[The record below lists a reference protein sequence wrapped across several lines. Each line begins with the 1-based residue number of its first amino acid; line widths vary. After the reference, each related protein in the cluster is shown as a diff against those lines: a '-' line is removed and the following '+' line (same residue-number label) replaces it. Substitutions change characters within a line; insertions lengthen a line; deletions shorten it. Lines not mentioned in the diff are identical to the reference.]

1 MIWRKNMKGKLKEDR
16 GFTLI
21 EIMVVLIIIG
31 LLAGIV
37 VPRLMGRTEEAKRT
51 KAAVQIK
58 NLQSALD
65 LYKLDNGVYPSTE
78 QGLQALVEKPTIG
91 EIPKRWKEGG
101 YIDKI
106 PKDPWG
112 NNYVYISPGVHG
124 EYDLYSYGADGE
136 EGGEGKNADI
146 QSWNLE

>member
-1 MIWRKNMKGKLKEDR
+1 MKHHIKCAR

-37 VPRLMGRTEEAKRT
+37 VPKLIGRTEEAKRIKT
-51 KAAVQIK
+51 AVQIK

-65 LYKLDNGVYPSTE
+65 LYKLDSGVYPSTD
-78 QGLQALVEKPTIG
+78 QGLQALVEKPAVG
-91 EIPKRWKEGG
+91 EIPNNWKEGG

-124 EYDLYSYGADGE
+124 DYDLYSYGADGE
-136 EGGEGKNADI
+136 EGGEGRNADI

>member
-1 MIWRKNMKGKLKEDR
+1 MKRLIKCAR

-37 VPRLMGRTEEAKRT
+37 VPRLMGRTEEAKRIKT
-51 KAAVQIK
+51 AVQIK

-65 LYKLDNGVYPSTE
+65 LYKLDSGVYPSTD
-78 QGLQALVEKPTIG
+78 QGLQALVEKPAVG
-91 EIPKRWKEGG
+91 EMPNNWKEGG

-112 NNYVYISPGVHG
+112 SNYVYISPGVHG
-124 EYDLYSYGADGE
+124 DYDLYSYGADGE
-136 EGGEGKNADI
+136 EGGEGRNADI

>member
-1 MIWRKNMKGKLKEDR
+1 MKIYFRRSD

-51 KAAVQIK
+51 KTAVQIK

-65 LYKLDNGVYPSTE
+65 LYKLDSGVYPSTD
-78 QGLQALVEKPTIG
+78 QGLQALVEKPAVG
-91 EIPKRWKEGG
+91 EIPNNWKEDGD
-101 YIDKI
+101 IDKI

-124 EYDLYSYGADGE
+124 DYDLYSYGADGE
-136 EGGEGKNADI
+136 EGGEGRNADI

>member
-1 MIWRKNMKGKLKEDR
+1 MKRLMKKED

-37 VPRLMGRTEEAKRT
+37 VPRLMGRTEEAKHT
-51 KAAVQIK
+51 KTIVQIK

-65 LYKLDNGVYPSTE
+65 LYKLDNGYYPTTD
-78 QGLQALVEKPTIG
+78 QGLQSLTEKPAIG
-91 EIPKRWKEGG
+91 EIPKKWKEGG
-101 YIDKI
+101 YMDKV
-106 PKDPWG
+106 PKDAWG

-124 EYDLYSYGADGE
+124 DYDLYSYGADGE

-146 QSWNLE
+146 QSWTLE

>member
-1 MIWRKNMKGKLKEDR
+1 MKRIIRRSD

-51 KAAVQIK
+51 KTAVQIR

-65 LYKLDNGVYPSTE
+65 LYKLDSGNYPTTD
-78 QGLQALVEKPTIG
+78 QGLQALVEKPAIG
-91 EIPKRWKEGG
+91 EIPKNWKEGG

-106 PKDPWG
+106 PKDAWG
-112 NNYVYISPGVHG
+112 NNYIFISPGVHTDF
-124 EYDLYSYGADGE
+124 DLYSYGADGE
-136 EGGEGKNADI
+136 EGGDGKNADI

>member
-1 MIWRKNMKGKLKEDR
+1 MKRLIKCNR

-37 VPRLMGRTEEAKRT
+37 VPKLMGRTEEAKRIKT
-51 KAAVQIK
+51 AVQIK
-58 NLQSALD
+58 NLQSSLD
-65 LYKLDNGVYPSTE
+65 LYKLDSGVYPSTD
-78 QGLQALVEKPTIG
+78 QGLQALVEKPAVG
-91 EIPKRWKEGG
+91 EIPNNWKEGG

-112 NNYVYISPGVHG
+112 NNYVYISPGGHG
-124 EYDLYSYGADGE
+124 DYDLYSYGADGE
-136 EGGEGKNADI
+136 EGGEGRNADI
-146 QSWNLE
+146 QSWSLE

>member
-1 MIWRKNMKGKLKEDR
+1 MKRIIKSNK

-31 LLAGIV
+31 LLASIV

-51 KAAVQIK
+51 KTAVQIR
-58 NLQSALD
+58 NFQSALD
-65 LYKLDNGVYPSTE
+65 LYKLDSGNYPTTD
-78 QGLQALVEKPTIG
+78 QGLQALVEKPAIG
-91 EIPKRWKEGG
+91 EIPRNWKEGG

-106 PKDPWG
+106 PKDAWG
-112 NNYVYISPGVHG
+112 NNYIFISPGIHTDF
-124 EYDLYSYGADGE
+124 DLYSYGADGE

>member
-1 MIWRKNMKGKLKEDR
+1 MKRFIKEAR

-58 NLQSALD
+58 NFQSALD
-65 LYKLDNGVYPSTE
+65 LYRLDSGIYPSTD
-78 QGLQALVEKPTIG
+78 QGLQALVEKPAVG
-91 EIPKRWKEGG
+91 DIPRNWKDDG

-112 NNYVYISPGVHG
+112 DNYIYLSPGVHG
-124 EYDLYSYGADGE
+124 DYDLYSYGADGE
-136 EGGEGKNADI
+136 EGGDGKDADI
-146 QSWNLE
+146 QSWNIE

>member
-1 MIWRKNMKGKLKEDR
+1 MKRIIRSNK

-51 KAAVQIK
+51 KTAVQIK

-65 LYKLDNGVYPSTE
+65 LYKLDSGNYPTTD
-78 QGLQALVEKPTIG
+78 QGLQALIEKPAIG
-91 EIPKRWKEGG
+91 EIPRNWKEGG
-101 YIDKI
+101 YMDKI
-106 PKDPWG
+106 PKDAWG

-124 EYDLYSYGADGE
+124 DFDLYSYGADGE
-136 EGGEGKNADI
+136 EGGEGKNTDI
-146 QSWNLE
+146 QSWNIE

>member
-1 MIWRKNMKGKLKEDR
+1 MKNLRGNS

-65 LYKLDNGVYPSTE
+65 LYKLDSGIYPSTD
-78 QGLQALVEKPTIG
+78 QGLQALVEKPAVG
-91 EIPKRWKEGG
+91 EIPRRWKEGG
-101 YIDKI
+101 YIDRI
-106 PKDPWG
+106 PKDPWD

-124 EYDLYSYGADGE
+124 DYDLYSYGADGE
-136 EGGEGKNADI
+136 EGGEGKDADI

>member
-1 MIWRKNMKGKLKEDR
+1 MKGKLKEDR

>member
-1 MIWRKNMKGKLKEDR
+1 MKRIIRRSD

-51 KAAVQIK
+51 KTAVQIR

-65 LYKLDNGVYPSTE
+65 LYKLDSGNYPSTE
-78 QGLQALVEKPTIG
+78 QGLQALIEKPAIG
-91 EIPKRWKEGG
+91 EIPKNWKEDG

-106 PKDPWG
+106 PRDAWG
-112 NNYVYISPGVHG
+112 NNYVYISPGIHADF
-124 EYDLYSYGADGE
+124 DLYSYGADGE

>member
-1 MIWRKNMKGKLKEDR
+1 MKKTVKRND

-37 VPRLMGRTEEAKRT
+37 VPKLMGRTEEAKRT
-51 KAAVQIK
+51 KTAVQIK

-65 LYKLDNGVYPSTE
+65 LYRLDSGVYPSTD
-78 QGLQALVEKPTIG
+78 QGLQALVEKPAVG
-91 EIPKRWKEGG
+91 EIPNNWKEGG

-124 EYDLYSYGADGE
+124 DYDLYSYGADGE
-136 EGGEGKNADI
+136 EGGEGRNADI

>member
-1 MIWRKNMKGKLKEDR
+1 MKRFIKCDR

-51 KAAVQIK
+51 KTAVQIK
-58 NLQSALD
+58 NLQSSLD
-65 LYKLDNGVYPSTE
+65 LYKLDSGVYPSTD
-78 QGLQALVEKPTIG
+78 QGLQALVEKPAVG
-91 EIPKRWKEGG
+91 EMPNNWKEGG

-112 NNYVYISPGVHG
+112 SNYVYISPGVHG
-124 EYDLYSYGADGE
+124 DYDLYSYGADGE
-136 EGGEGKNADI
+136 EGGEGRNADI

>member
-1 MIWRKNMKGKLKEDR
+1 MKRLIKCDR

-37 VPRLMGRTEEAKRT
+37 VPKLMGRTEEAKRT
-51 KAAVQIK
+51 KTAVQIK
-58 NLQSALD
+58 NLQSSLD
-65 LYKLDNGVYPSTE
+65 LYKLDSGVYPSTDH
-78 QGLQALVEKPTIG
+78 GLQALVEKPAVG
-91 EIPKRWKEGG
+91 EIPNNWKEGG

-112 NNYVYISPGVHG
+112 SNYVYISPGVHG
-124 EYDLYSYGADGE
+124 DYDLYSYGADGE
-136 EGGEGKNADI
+136 ESGEGRNADI

>member
-1 MIWRKNMKGKLKEDR
+1 MKRFIKCDR

-37 VPRLMGRTEEAKRT
+37 VPKLMGRTEEAKRIKT
-51 KAAVQIK
+51 AVQIK

-65 LYKLDNGVYPSTE
+65 LYKLDSGVYPSTD
-78 QGLQALVEKPTIG
+78 QGLQALVEKPAVG
-91 EIPKRWKEGG
+91 EIPNNWKEGG

-124 EYDLYSYGADGE
+124 DYDLYSYGADGE
-136 EGGEGKNADI
+136 EGGEGRNADI

>member
-1 MIWRKNMKGKLKEDR
+1 MKGGNMNRLIKEDR

-58 NLQSALD
+58 NFQSALD
-65 LYKLDNGVYPSTE
+65 LYRLDSGIYPSTD
-78 QGLQALVEKPTIG
+78 QGLQALVEKPAVG
-91 EIPKRWKEGG
+91 DIPRNWKDDG

-112 NNYVYISPGVHG
+112 DNYVYLSPGVHG
-124 EYDLYSYGADGE
+124 DYDLYS
-136 EGGEGKNADI
+136 
-146 QSWNLE
+146 

>member
-1 MIWRKNMKGKLKEDR
+1 MKRHIKCAR

-37 VPRLMGRTEEAKRT
+37 VPKLMGRTEEAKRIKT
-51 KAAVQIK
+51 AVQIK

-65 LYKLDNGVYPSTE
+65 LYKLDSGVYPSTD
-78 QGLQALVEKPTIG
+78 QGLQALVEKPAVG
-91 EIPKRWKEGG
+91 EIPNNWKEGG

-124 EYDLYSYGADGE
+124 DYDLYSYGADGE
-136 EGGEGKNADI
+136 EGGEGRNADI

>member
-1 MIWRKNMKGKLKEDR
+1 MKRFIKEDR

-58 NLQSALD
+58 NFQSALD
-65 LYKLDNGVYPSTE
+65 LYRLDSGIYPSTD
-78 QGLQALVEKPTIG
+78 QGLQALVEKPAVG
-91 EIPKRWKEGG
+91 EIPRNWKDDG

-112 NNYVYISPGVHG
+112 DNYIYLSPGVHG
-124 EYDLYSYGADGE
+124 DYDLYSYGADGE
-136 EGGEGKNADI
+136 EGGDGKDTDI
-146 QSWNLE
+146 QSWNIE

>member
-1 MIWRKNMKGKLKEDR
+1 MKRIIKSNK

-31 LLAGIV
+31 LLASIV

-51 KAAVQIK
+51 KTAVQIR
-58 NLQSALD
+58 NFQSALD
-65 LYKLDNGVYPSTE
+65 LYKLDSGNYPTTD
-78 QGLQALVEKPTIG
+78 QGLQALVEKPAIG
-91 EIPKRWKEGG
+91 EIPKNWKEGG

-106 PKDPWG
+106 PKDAWG
-112 NNYVYISPGVHG
+112 NNYIFISPGIHTDF
-124 EYDLYSYGADGE
+124 DLYSYGADGE

>member
-1 MIWRKNMKGKLKEDR
+1 MKRFIKEDR

-58 NLQSALD
+58 NFQSALD
-65 LYKLDNGVYPSTE
+65 LYRLDSGIYPSTD
-78 QGLQALVEKPTIG
+78 QGLQALVEKPAVG
-91 EIPKRWKEGG
+91 EIPRNWKDDG

-112 NNYVYISPGVHG
+112 DNYIYLSPGVHG
-124 EYDLYSYGADGE
+124 DYDLYSYGADGE
-136 EGGEGKNADI
+136 EGGDGKDADI
-146 QSWNLE
+146 QSWNIE

>member
-1 MIWRKNMKGKLKEDR
+1 MKRMIKDVR

-51 KAAVQIK
+51 KTAVQIR
-58 NLQSALD
+58 NFQSALD
-65 LYKLDNGVYPSTE
+65 LYKLDSGMYPSTE
-78 QGLQALVEKPTIG
+78 QGLQALVEKPAIG
-91 EIPKRWKEGG
+91 EVPKNWKEDG

-112 NNYVYISPGVHG
+112 SNYVYLSPGVHG
-124 EYDLYSYGADGE
+124 DYDLYSYGADGE
-136 EGGEGKNADI
+136 EGGEGRNADI
-146 QSWNLE
+146 QSWNIE

>member
-1 MIWRKNMKGKLKEDR
+1 MKHLIKKDR

-37 VPRLMGRTEEAKRT
+37 VTRLMGRTEEAKRIKT
-51 KAAVQIK
+51 AVQIK
-58 NLQSALD
+58 NLQSSLD
-65 LYKLDNGVYPSTE
+65 LYKLDSGVYPSTD
-78 QGLQALVEKPTIG
+78 QGLQALVEKPAVG
-91 EIPKRWKEGG
+91 EMPNNWKEGG

-112 NNYVYISPGVHG
+112 SNYVYISPGIHG
-124 EYDLYSYGADGE
+124 DYDLYSYGADGE
-136 EGGEGKNADI
+136 EGGEGRNADI

>member
-1 MIWRKNMKGKLKEDR
+1 MKRIIKSNK

-31 LLAGIV
+31 LLASIV
-37 VPRLMGRTEEAKRT
+37 VPRLMGRTEEAKRIKT
-51 KAAVQIK
+51 SVQIR
-58 NLQSALD
+58 NFQSDLD
-65 LYKLDNGVYPSTE
+65 LYKLDSGNYPTTD
-78 QGLQALVEKPTIG
+78 QGLQALVEKPAIG
-91 EIPKRWKEGG
+91 EIPKNWKEGG

-106 PKDPWG
+106 PKDAWG
-112 NNYVYISPGVHG
+112 NNYIFISPGIHTDF
-124 EYDLYSYGADGE
+124 DLYSYGADGE

>member
-1 MIWRKNMKGKLKEDR
+1 MKHYIKCAR

-37 VPRLMGRTEEAKRT
+37 VPKLMGRTEEAKRT
-51 KAAVQIK
+51 KTAVQIK
-58 NLQSALD
+58 NLQSSLD
-65 LYKLDNGVYPSTE
+65 LYKLDSGVYPSTD
-78 QGLQALVEKPTIG
+78 QGLQALVEKPAVG
-91 EIPKRWKEGG
+91 EIPNNWKEGG

-112 NNYVYISPGVHG
+112 SNYVYISPGGHG
-124 EYDLYSYGADGE
+124 DYDLYSYGADGE
-136 EGGEGKNADI
+136 EGGEGRNADI

>member
-1 MIWRKNMKGKLKEDR
+1 MKRFIKCDR

-37 VPRLMGRTEEAKRT
+37 VPRLMGRTEEAKRIKT
-51 KAAVQIK
+51 AVQIK
-58 NLQSALD
+58 NLQSSLD
-65 LYKLDNGVYPSTE
+65 LYKLDSGVYPSTD
-78 QGLQALVEKPTIG
+78 QGLQALVEKPAVG
-91 EIPKRWKEGG
+91 EMPNNWKEGG

-112 NNYVYISPGVHG
+112 SNYVYISPGIHG
-124 EYDLYSYGADGE
+124 DYDLYSYGADGE
-136 EGGEGKNADI
+136 EGGEGRNADI

>member
-1 MIWRKNMKGKLKEDR
+1 MKRLIKCDR

-37 VPRLMGRTEEAKRT
+37 VPKLMGRTEEAKRIKT
-51 KAAVQIK
+51 AVQIK

-65 LYKLDNGVYPSTE
+65 LYKLDSGVYPSTD
-78 QGLQALVEKPTIG
+78 QGLQALVEKPAVG
-91 EIPKRWKEGG
+91 EIPNNWKEGG

-124 EYDLYSYGADGE
+124 DYDLYSYGADGE
-136 EGGEGKNADI
+136 EGGEGRNADI

>member
-1 MIWRKNMKGKLKEDR
+1 MKRSFREEK

-37 VPRLMGRTEEAKRT
+37 VPKLMGRTEEAKRT
-51 KAAVQIK
+51 KTMVQIK
-58 NLQSALD
+58 NLQSSID
-65 LYKLDNGVYPSTE
+65 LYRLDSGSYPTTD
-78 QGLQALVEKPTIG
+78 QGLQALVEKPAIG
-91 EIPKRWKEGG
+91 EIPKKWKEGG

-106 PKDPWG
+106 PKDAWG

-124 EYDLYSYGADGE
+124 EYDIYSYGADGE
-136 EGGEGKNADI
+136 EGGEGKNTDI

>member
-1 MIWRKNMKGKLKEDR
+1 MKRIIKSNK

-31 LLAGIV
+31 LLASIV

-51 KAAVQIK
+51 KTAVQIR
-58 NLQSALD
+58 NFQSALD
-65 LYKLDNGVYPSTE
+65 LYKLDSGNYPTTD
-78 QGLQALVEKPTIG
+78 QGLQALVEKPAIG
-91 EIPKRWKEGG
+91 EIPKNWKEGG

-106 PKDPWG
+106 PNDAWG
-112 NNYVYISPGVHG
+112 NNYIFISPGIHTDF
-124 EYDLYSYGADGE
+124 DLYSYGADGE

>member
-1 MIWRKNMKGKLKEDR
+1 MKHYIKCAR

-37 VPRLMGRTEEAKRT
+37 VPRLMGRTEEAKRIKT
-51 KAAVQIK
+51 AVQIK
-58 NLQSALD
+58 NLQSSLD
-65 LYKLDNGVYPSTE
+65 LYKLDSGVYPSTD
-78 QGLQALVEKPTIG
+78 QGLQALVEKPAVG
-91 EIPKRWKEGG
+91 EIPNNWKEGG

-124 EYDLYSYGADGE
+124 DYDLYSYGADGE
-136 EGGEGKNADI
+136 EGGEGRNADI

>member
-1 MIWRKNMKGKLKEDR
+1 MTRQRKKED

-37 VPRLMGRTEEAKRT
+37 VPRLMGRTEEARRT

-58 NLQSALD
+58 NLQTALD
-65 LYKLDNGVYPSTE
+65 LYKLDNGMYPSTE
-78 QGLQALVEKPTIG
+78 QGLDALVEKPAVG
-91 EIPKRWKEGG
+91 DIPKNWKEGG

-112 NNYVYISPGVHG
+112 NPYVYISPGVHG

>member
-1 MIWRKNMKGKLKEDR
+1 MKRFIKCDR

-37 VPRLMGRTEEAKRT
+37 VPKLMGRTEEAKRT
-51 KAAVQIK
+51 KTAVQIK
-58 NLQSALD
+58 NLQSSLD
-65 LYKLDNGVYPSTE
+65 LYKLDSGVYPSTD
-78 QGLQALVEKPTIG
+78 QGLQALVEKPAVG
-91 EIPKRWKEGG
+91 EMPNNWKEGG

-112 NNYVYISPGVHG
+112 SNYVYISPGVHG
-124 EYDLYSYGADGE
+124 DYDLYSYGADGE
-136 EGGEGKNADI
+136 EGGEGRNADI

>member
-1 MIWRKNMKGKLKEDR
+1 MKGGNMNRLIKEDR

-58 NLQSALD
+58 NFQSALD
-65 LYKLDNGVYPSTE
+65 LYRLDSGIYPSTD
-78 QGLQALVEKPTIG
+78 QGLQALVEKPAVG
-91 EIPKRWKEGG
+91 EIPRNWKDDG

-112 NNYVYISPGVHG
+112 DNYIYLSPGVHG
-124 EYDLYSYGADGE
+124 DYDLYSYGADGE
-136 EGGEGKNADI
+136 EGGDGKDTDI
-146 QSWNLE
+146 QSWNIE

>member
-1 MIWRKNMKGKLKEDR
+1 MKGGNMNRLIKEDR

-58 NLQSALD
+58 NFQSALD
-65 LYKLDNGVYPSTE
+65 LYRLDSGIYPSTD
-78 QGLQALVEKPTIG
+78 QGLQALVEKPAVG
-91 EIPKRWKEGG
+91 EIPRNWKDGG

-112 NNYVYISPGVHG
+112 DNYIYLSPGVHG
-124 EYDLYSYGADGE
+124 DYDLYSYGADGE
-136 EGGEGKNADI
+136 EGGDGKDTDI
-146 QSWNLE
+146 QSWNIE

>member
-1 MIWRKNMKGKLKEDR
+1 MKRFIKEDR

-58 NLQSALD
+58 NFQSALD
-65 LYKLDNGVYPSTE
+65 LYRLDSGIYPSTD
-78 QGLQALVEKPTIG
+78 QGLQALVEKPAVG
-91 EIPKRWKEGG
+91 EIPRNWKDDG

-112 NNYVYISPGVHG
+112 DNYVYLSPGVHG
-124 EYDLYSYGADGE
+124 DYDLYSYGADGE
-136 EGGEGKNADI
+136 EGGDGKDADI
-146 QSWNLE
+146 QSWNIE

>member
-1 MIWRKNMKGKLKEDR
+1 MKRRRWNER

-31 LLAGIV
+31 LLAGII
-37 VPRLMGRTEEAKRT
+37 VPKLIGRTEEAKRT
-51 KAAVQIK
+51 KAKMQIK
-58 NLQSALD
+58 NLQTALD

-91 EIPKRWKEGG
+91 EIPKHWREGG

-112 NNYVYISPGVHG
+112 NPYVYISPGVHG